1 MALKEWAPTCAAIAA
16 GEQTILLRKGGIKE
30 PTFKP
35 AAREFLLFPTSFHTD
50 AQLLKPD
57 AAQRYAAECAFDP
70 KAHPTLRFGTWAAL
84 TGAWTTAD
92 PAVLRLLDELHVWGP
107 DFLEQRLRWRK
118 TQPITVLELR
128 AVRLPQPLELAS
140 RADFWGCFS
149 WLDLAAAPEGSTAE
163 QQQQLAEAAA
173 ATAAAA
179 AAATP
184 ALGDAAFAERQAL
197 CRRQLAQLADLQELP
212 LP

>member
-1 MALKEWAPTCAAIAA
+1 MSAPLAPRPRLP
-16 GEQTILLRKGGIKE
+16 LL
-30 PTFKP
+30 
-35 AAREFLLFPTSFHTD
+35 
-50 AQLLKPD
+50 Q
-57 AAQRYAAECAFDP
+57 
-70 KAHPTLRFGTWAAL
+70 
-84 TGAWTTAD
+84 
-92 PAVLRLLDELHVWGP
+92 
-107 DFLEQRLRWRK
+107 EQRLRWRK

-140 RADFWGCFS
+140 REDFWGCFS
-149 WLDLAAAPEGSTAE
+149 WLDLAAAPEGSSAD
-163 QQQQLAEAAA
+163 QQRQFAEAAA